1 MIVFEDEIMIKVKD
15 EKEAIC
21 MTNQLEAN
29 WQNTRWIRE
38 SSRIPGTDYTE
49 NIRCCFFESHGL
61 SGLESVF
68 CWQELHGP
76 QEENIY

>member
-1 MIVFEDEIMIKVKD
+1 MIKVKD
-15 EKEAIC
+15 EKEAIGL
-21 MTNQLEAN
+21 TNELEAN